1 MLHMANIKANKK
13 SVRQTAARAARNK
26 IVRTRLKTLVKGFAA
41 GSPAT
46 AASLVASAADKAVKS
61 GVIHR
66 NKANRIKARLAKK
79 LAAAKK

>member
-1 MLHMANIKANKK
+1 MANIKANQK
-13 SVRQTAARAARNK
+13 SMRQTAARAARNK
-26 IVRTRLKTLVKGFAA
+26 IVRTRLKTLVKGFSATTSA
-41 GSPAT
+41 AT
-46 AASLVASAADKAVKS
+46 ASQVASAADKAAKS

>member
-26 IVRTRLKTLVKGFAA
+26 IVRTGLKTLVKGFTAGLPAA
-41 GSPAT
+41 

>member
-1 MLHMANIKANKK
+1 MANIKANKK
-13 SVRQTAARAARNK
+13 SIRQTSRRAEHNK
-26 IVRTRLKTLVKGFAA
+26 IVRTRLKSLVKSLTGANV
-41 GSPAT
+41 
-46 AASLVASAADKAVKS
+46 AASAAQVASAADKAAKS

>member
-1 MLHMANIKANKK
+1 MPT
-13 SVRQTAARAARNK
+13 VRITIQC
-26 IVRTRLKTLVKGFAA
+26 
-41 GSPAT
+41 
-46 AASLVASAADKAVKS
+46 SAADKAAKT

>member
-1 MLHMANIKANKK
+1 MANIKANKK
-13 SVRQTAARAARNK
+13 SVRQTERRATHNK
-26 IVRTRLKTLVKGFAA
+26 IVRTRLKSLVKGITQGATTESAA
-41 GSPAT
+41 
-46 AASLVASAADKAVKS
+46 LVASAADKAVKS

>member
-26 IVRTRLKTLVKGFAA
+26 IVRTRLKTLVKGF
-41 GSPAT
+41 T
-46 AASLVASAADKAVKS
+46 A

>member
-1 MLHMANIKANKK
+1 MANIKANQK
-13 SVRQTAARAARNK
+13 SIRQTARRAEHNK
-26 IVRTRLKTLVKGFAA
+26 IVRTRLKSLVKSLTGANV
-41 GSPAT
+41 
-46 AASLVASAADKAVKS
+46 AASAAQVASAADKAAKS

>member
-1 MLHMANIKANKK
+1 MANIKANKK
-13 SVRQTAARAARNK
+13 SIRQSARRAEHNK
-26 IVRTRLKTLVKGFAA
+26 SVRTRLKSLVKSFASGA
-41 GSPAT
+41 DAKL
-46 AASLVASAADKAVKS
+46 ASTVASSADKAVKS

>member
-1 MLHMANIKANKK
+1 MANIKANKK
-13 SVRQTAARAARNK
+13 SSRQTNRRAEHNK
-26 IVRTRLKTLVKGFAA
+26 IVRTRLKSLVKSLTGDNVV
-41 GSPAT
+41 
-46 AASLVASAADKAVKS
+46 ASASQVASAADKAAKT

>member
-1 MLHMANIKANKK
+1 MANIKANKK
-13 SVRQTAARAARNK
+13 SIRLTLRRAEHNK
-26 IVRTRLKTLVKGFAA
+26 VVRTRLKGLVKNLTGENVVAN
-41 GSPAT
+41 
-46 AASLVASAADKAVKS
+46 ASLVASAADKAAKT

>member
-1 MLHMANIKANKK
+1 MANIKANKK
-13 SVRQTAARAARNK
+13 SIRQSARRAEHNK
-26 IVRTRLKTLVKGFAA
+26 SVRTRLKSLVKGFA
-41 GSPAT
+41 S
-46 AASLVASAADKAVKS
+46 AADAKLASTVASSADKAVKS

>member
-1 MLHMANIKANKK
+1 MANIKANKK
-13 SVRQTAARAARNK
+13 SIRQTLRRAEHNK
-26 IVRTRLKTLVKGFAA
+26 VVRTRLKGLVKNLTGENVVAN
-41 GSPAT
+41 
-46 AASLVASAADKAVKS
+46 ASLVASAADNAAKT

>member
-1 MLHMANIKANKK
+1 MANIKANKK
-13 SVRQTAARAARNK
+13 SIRQTARRAEHNK
-26 IVRTRLKTLVKGFAA
+26 IVRTRLKSLVKSLTGENV
-41 GSPAT
+41 
-46 AASLVASAADKAVKS
+46 AASASQVASAADKAAKT

>member
-1 MLHMANIKANKK
+1 MANIKANQK
-13 SVRQTAARAARNK
+13 SVRQTLRRAEHNK
-26 IVRTRLKTLVKGFAA
+26 IVRTRLKSLVKGLTGANV
-41 GSPAT
+41 
-46 AASLVASAADKAVKS
+46 AASASQVASAADKAAKS

>member
-1 MLHMANIKANKK
+1 
-13 SVRQTAARAARNK
+13 
-26 IVRTRLKTLVKGFAA
+26 VKGFSAAASA
-41 GSPAT
+41 GS
-46 AASLVASAADKAVKS
+46 ASTVASAADKAVKS

>member
-1 MLHMANIKANKK
+1 MANIKANKK
-13 SVRQTAARAARNK
+13 SIRQTTRRAEHNT
-26 IVRTRLKTLVKGFAA
+26 IVRTRLKGLVKGLT
-41 GSPAT
+41 GDNVV
-46 AASLVASAADKAVKS
+46 ASASQVASAADKAAKT

>member
-1 MLHMANIKANKK
+1 MANIKAHKK
-13 SVRQTAARAARNK
+13 SIRQTTRRAENNK
-26 IVRTRLKTLVKGFAA
+26 IVRTRLKSLVKSLTGDNVV
-41 GSPAT
+41 
-46 AASLVASAADKAVKS
+46 ASASQVASAADKAAKT

>member
-1 MLHMANIKANKK
+1 NKK
-13 SVRQTAARAARNK
+13 SIRQTLRRAEHNK
-26 IVRTRLKTLVKGFAA
+26 VVRTRLKGLIKSLTGENVAA
-41 GSPAT
+41 N
-46 AASLVASAADKAVKS
+46 ASLVASAADKAAKT

>member
-1 MLHMANIKANKK
+1 MANIKANKK
-13 SVRQTAARAARNK
+13 SIRQSARRAEHNK
-26 IVRTRLKTLVKGFAA
+26 SVRTRLKSLVKSFA
-41 GSPAT
+41 S
-46 AASLVASAADKAVKS
+46 AADDKLASTVASSADKAVKS

>member
-1 MLHMANIKANKK
+1 MANLKANQK
-13 SVRQTAARAARNK
+13 SIRQTIARAARNK
-26 IVRTRLKTLVKGFAA
+26 IVRTRLKSLVKGFVAGAA
-41 GSPAT
+41 SASPA
-46 AASLVASAADKAVKS
+46 AVASAADKAAKT

>member
-1 MLHMANIKANKK
+1 MANIKANQK
-13 SVRQTAARAARNK
+13 SIRQTIARAARNK
-26 IVRTRLKTLVKGFAA
+26 IVRTRLKSLVKSLTGENVV
-41 GSPAT
+41 
-46 AASLVASAADKAVKS
+46 ASASQVASAADKAAKT

>member
-1 MLHMANIKANKK
+1 MANIKANQK
-13 SVRQTAARAARNK
+13 SIRQTIARAARNK
-26 IVRTRLKTLVKGFAA
+26 IVRTRLKGLVKGFVAGAA
-41 GSPAT
+41 SASPA
-46 AASLVASAADKAVKS
+46 AVASAADKAAKT

>member
-1 MLHMANIKANKK
+1 M
-13 SVRQTAARAARNK
+13 
-26 IVRTRLKTLVKGFAA
+26 RTRLKSLVKTLA
-41 GSPAT
+41 GETTKVNAV
-46 AASLVASAADKAVKS
+46 LLASAADKAAKT